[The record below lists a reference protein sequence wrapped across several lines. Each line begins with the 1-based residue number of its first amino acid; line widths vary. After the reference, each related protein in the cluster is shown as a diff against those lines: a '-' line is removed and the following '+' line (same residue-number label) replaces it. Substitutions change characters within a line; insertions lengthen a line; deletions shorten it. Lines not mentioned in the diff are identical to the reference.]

1 MRTFRRH
8 WIDEKEQHALEIRPL
23 RVVSRTARGRPRWA
37 PLYLSLA
44 LVGVI
49 GTISHFLVHG
59 AGALE
64 AADSSFALVLFAVLV
79 AWVQVNKHTLARFEE
94 PEAGTGRPHVR
105 IVRSRPTRATA
116 ASDEADDRVILP
128 YDFR

>member
-8 WIDEKEQHALEIRPL
+8 WIDENEQHASEIRPL
-23 RVVSRTARGRPRWA
+23 RVAARTARGRPRWA
-37 PLYLSLA
+37 SLYLSLA

-49 GTISHFLVHG
+49 GTISNFLVHG

-64 AADSSFALVLFAVLV
+64 AVDTLSALALFAVLV
-79 AWVQVNKHTLARFEE
+79 GWVQVNKYTLARFDE

-116 ASDEADDRVILP
+116 ASG
-128 YDFR
+128 